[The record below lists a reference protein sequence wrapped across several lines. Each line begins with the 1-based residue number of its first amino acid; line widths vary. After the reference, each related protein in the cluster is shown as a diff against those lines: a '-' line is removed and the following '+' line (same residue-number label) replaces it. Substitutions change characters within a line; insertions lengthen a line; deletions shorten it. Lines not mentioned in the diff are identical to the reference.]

1 MASYVQLGG
10 GENTA
15 IYGLKADHSGIVQA
29 DGTTAATLETHALI
43 KLTED
48 LESFELSA
56 SGGTV
61 TATSLA
67 SVGDIVTF
75 LDEYAPKSAGAA
87 GETITRYGEGGTPK
101 TFTTGGGAASSY
113 SDLLIIHRGA
123 TTNGQI
129 RFTAAVIKLTSNSW
143 DYSTVYND
151 VVKVPVQGT
160 LVAAKAAITIPNAL
174 LPGTGI
180 AAGDMTI
187 ASGDPFAI
195 KDYATA

>member
-1 MASYVQLGG
+1 MQLGG

-43 KLTED
+43 KFTDD
-48 LESFELSA
+48 LETFELSA

-61 TATSLA
+61 TATSLSA
-67 SVGDIVTF
+67 VGDIVAF
-75 LDEYAPKSAGAA
+75 LDDYAPKSATAG
-87 GETITRYGEGGTPK
+87 GETITRYGEGGTPH
-101 TFTTGGGAASSY
+101 TFTTGAGAASSF
-113 SDLLIIHRGA
+113 SDLIIIHRGA

-129 RFTAAVIKLTSNSW
+129 RFTAAVIKLTPNSW
-143 DYSTVYND
+143 DNNVAYNELT
-151 VVKVPVQGT
+151 KVPVQGT

-180 AAGDMTI
+180 ATGDMTI

-195 KDYATA
+195 KTYATA